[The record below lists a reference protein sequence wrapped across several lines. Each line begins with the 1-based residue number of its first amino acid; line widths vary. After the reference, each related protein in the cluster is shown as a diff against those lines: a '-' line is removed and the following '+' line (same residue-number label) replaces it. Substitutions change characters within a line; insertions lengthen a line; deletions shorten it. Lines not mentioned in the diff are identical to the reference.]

1 MRLTTLLLIHQE
13 LQIVFGVVLVVN
25 VVDVVDVVDVVRDM
39 TVSYQFPASSSQELG
54 RIQWSVYLA
63 GTMTATSSIIAAPIV
78 RP

>member
-25 VVDVVDVVDVVRDM
+25 VVDVVDVVWDM
-39 TVSYQFPASSSQELG
+39 TVSYQFPASSSQELD